1 MTQSLE
7 DGTQGAGPET
17 TTAEL
22 GSRESSARRMGRWLV
37 SSTSGRLLLTV
48 VNVTIFAALWET
60 IVRVAGIQPIFL
72 PALSGIWGELHV
84 MVDQGIYW
92 NTVGSSVW
100 YYLATMFLSVVVAV
114 PLGLMVGAIPT
125 LDRTL
130 GPYVWAAFMTPRIV
144 FIPVILL
151 WLGINEWGKLGII
164 LVSTVPPIAVVI
176 LDGAKTV
183 DASLVKVGRAF
194 GASRIQTLRKI
205 VTPATMPFVG
215 TALRLGFARG
225 LVGLFAAEL
234 FTASEGLGF
243 VMYQASRQFNSERV
257 FVMLLTFLV
266 LSLAT
271 VSATSALEN
280 RLSKWRADG
289 ASL

>member
-1 MTQSLE
+1 MTQSLQ
-7 DGTQGAGPET
+7 DGTQGASPEVT
-17 TTAEL
+17 TVDT
-22 GSRESSARRMGRWLV
+22 GTGESPARRLGRWLV
-37 SSTSGRLLLTV
+37 STTPGRLLLTV

-60 IVRVAGIQPIFL
+60 IVWAAEIQPIFL
-72 PALSGIWGELHV
+72 PALSGIWDELQI
-84 MVDQGIYW
+84 MLDQGIYW
-92 NTVGSSVW
+92 DTVGSSVW
-100 YYLATMFLSVVVAV
+100 YYLATMLLSVVVAV
-114 PLGLMVGAIPT
+114 PLGLLVGAIPT

-164 LVSTVPPIAVVI
+164 LTSTVPPIAVVI

-205 VTPATMPFVG
+205 VTPATMPFLG

-266 LSLAT
+266 LSLTT
-271 VSATSALEN
+271 VSLTSALEN
-280 RLSKWRADG
+280 RLSRWRADG

>member
-1 MTQSLE
+1 MTQDVQE
-7 DGTQGAGPET
+7 EPHEIEQ
-17 TTAEL
+17 
-22 GSRESSARRMGRWLV
+22 SATVADQEKGEGRPRRFGRWLL
-37 SSTSGRLLLTV
+37 SSSAGRLLLTV

-60 IVRVAGIQPIFL
+60 IVWAADIQPIFL
-72 PALSGIWGELHV
+72 PALSGIWAELQV
-84 MVDQGIYW
+84 MLDQGIYW
-92 NTVGSSVW
+92 DTVGSSVW
-100 YYLATMFLSVVVAV
+100 YYLGTMLLSVVVAV
-114 PLGLMVGAIPT
+114 PLGLLVGAIPT

-164 LVSTVPPIAVVI
+164 LTSTVPPISVVI

-194 GASRIQTLRKI
+194 GASRIQNLRKI
-205 VTPATMPFVG
+205 VTPATMPFMG

-271 VSATSALEN
+271 VSATSALEK
-280 RLSKWRADG
+280 RLSRWRADG
-289 ASL
+289 AAL